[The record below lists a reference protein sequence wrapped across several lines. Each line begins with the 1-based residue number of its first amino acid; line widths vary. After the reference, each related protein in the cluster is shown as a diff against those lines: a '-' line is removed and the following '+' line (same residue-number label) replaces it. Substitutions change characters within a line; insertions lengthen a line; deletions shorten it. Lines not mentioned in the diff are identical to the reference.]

1 MRNPYKAL
9 RDGVKY
15 AFNPLTAVD
24 EGWNY
29 KPKRPVLSEEKK
41 RELLANSA
49 LETPKSSL
57 RAVGKVLW
65 AYPQNASNK
74 ERLIFA
80 SLISAGMYLT
90 YFYVQEQANFA
101 QWMRGFSDTVIMM
114 SQAAMEARPEFI
126 DQIIENYPLLQAEM
140 AADPMLENLLDAYP
154 DSNTITRSGM
164 FDEALAQSDEMRRLL
179 EGTPPLEDLL
189 MSYPGFAEK
198 VAANPALLGQVT
210 GFRRELAD
218 NLQELPNVKA
228 GFEQIWDMVKGE
240 VQAGTSGMREGMSQ
254 IFNEASE
261 AASQWT
267 DPENQQSLGEILADL
282 KNDPELHQGM
292 EHFGD
297 SFDRFRYS
305 KDMVGM
311 LSRFVFGALFAYKT
325 SQYGMMRWRG
335 WTTGYYVNKFT
346 NNRAYLG
353 MNNSVNSVDNPGQR
367 LQEDPNR
374 FTEGAFDLLTS
385 VQSATITFFTF
396 AGVLNGLGPF
406 LGVPYGYTVAAA
418 AHAGVMVAG
427 MFALG
432 WKLPNVQREQQM
444 REAYLRKSIDK
455 ISDDASAIALNRT
468 EDVELQL
475 IKQKMKP
482 VITNSMRE
490 VSISLRMTLYNLVGN
505 NATIP
510 FPWLIAG
517 IAIAGGTATAGT
529 AMTINSA
536 FNAVSGSLG
545 IVASKFKSLS
555 YLLATAGRI
564 HMYDQATD
572 LQHYQAEER
581 RQMGEKVIIPDEPP
595 KPKMA

>member
-1 MRNPYKAL
+1 MKNPYRTIRGGL
-9 RDGVKY
+9 SY

-29 KPKRPVLSEEKK
+29 KPKRPALSKAKK

-49 LETPKSSL
+49 LETPKSNL
-57 RAVGKVLW
+57 RAVGQVLW
-65 AYPQNASNK
+65 AYPKNASNK

-80 SLISAGMYLT
+80 SLITSGMYLT
-90 YFYVQEQANFA
+90 YFYVQEQAAFS

-114 SQAAMEARPEFI
+114 SQAAMESRPEII
-126 DQIIENYPLLQAEM
+126 DQIIGNYPLLQAEL
-140 AADPMLENLLDAYP
+140 AADPVFEKLLDVYP
-154 DSNTITRSGM
+154 DSNTITRSGD
-164 FDEALAQSDEMRRLL
+164 FDEVLAQSDEMKRLL

-189 MSYPGFAEK
+189 MSYPGFKEK
-198 VAANPALLGQVT
+198 VAATPELMEQVT

-218 NLQELPNVKA
+218 NLNDLPDVQA
-228 GFEQIWDMVKGE
+228 GFEQIWGMVKGE
-240 VQAGTSGMREGMSQ
+240 VEAGITGMGEGLSQ
-254 IFNEASE
+254 IFNEAST
-261 AASQWT
+261 AAEKAT
-267 DPENQQSLGEILADL
+267 DPQ
-282 KNDPELHQGM
+282 KELSGWEQFKDGW
-292 EHFGD
+292 D
-297 SFDRFRYS
+297 QLRYS
-305 KDMVGM
+305 KDMAGM
-311 LSRFVFGALFAYKT
+311 LSRFIFGALLAYKT

-335 WTTGYYVNKFT
+335 WTTGYYVNKFKH
-346 NNRAYLG
+346 NRAYLG
-353 MNNSVNSVDNPGQR
+353 LNNSVNSIDNTGQR

-396 AGVLNGLGPF
+396 AGILNGLGPF

-418 AHAGVMVAG
+418 AHAAVMVAG

-444 REAYLRKSIDK
+444 READLRKSIDK
-455 ISDDASAIALNRT
+455 VSQQASSIALNRT

-475 IKQKMKP
+475 IKQRMKP
-482 VITNSMRE
+482 VIVNSMRE
-490 VSISLRMTLYNLVGN
+490 VTINLRMTLYNLVGN

-564 HMYDQATD
+564 HMNDQAID
-572 LQHYQAEER
+572 LHHYHSEER
-581 RQMGEKVIIPDEPP
+581 RQMAEKVKIPDQPP
-595 KPKMA
+595 QPNVL